1 MHIFGTANYHDGFI
15 NFATFFGGIP
25 NFEELTLEKLRI
37 IVTKNKFP
45 QGALEQIIVTV
56 CYYLKIEHNFIVHQ
70 SFMYRKGR
78 PKEKILDVRSN
89 HFFRPLGIFVERTLA
104 DTFNLHG

>member
-15 NFATFFGGIP
+15 NFAIFSGGVP
-25 NFEELTLEKLRI
+25 NFENLTLEKLRI

-56 CYYLKIEHNFIVHQ
+56 CYYLKIDYSIGF
-70 SFMYRKGR
+70 FMCRQGTTE
-78 PKEKILDVRSN
+78 EKTFQARSN
-89 HFFRPLGIFVERTLA
+89 
-104 DTFNLHG
+104 